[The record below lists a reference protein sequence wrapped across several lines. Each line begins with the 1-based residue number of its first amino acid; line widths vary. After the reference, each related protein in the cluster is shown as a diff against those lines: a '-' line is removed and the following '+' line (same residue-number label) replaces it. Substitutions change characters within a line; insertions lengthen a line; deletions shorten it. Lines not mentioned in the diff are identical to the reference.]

1 LDNHLKSKRELAIM
15 REAGRIVALTLL
27 ELEDRIRP
35 GMTTADLDL
44 IAERMS
50 NAMGAVPAF
59 KGYNGF
65 PASLC
70 ASVNDEIVH
79 GIPSTN
85 RVLQEGDIVSLDF
98 GVIFQGYYGD
108 AAITVAVGKISPEA
122 QKLLTTTKESLNAAI
137 RQAKSGNKLS
147 DIGHAV
153 QVYAE
158 KNGYSVVR
166 QYVGHGI
173 GRQMHEPPQVPNFG
187 PPHRGPLLR
196 PGMVLA
202 IEPMVNTGTEQ
213 TAVLGDQWTV
223 VTKDGGLSAHF
234 EHTVAVTSGEPQILT
249 LP

>member
-1 LDNHLKSKRELAIM
+1 M

-44 IAERMS
+44 IAELTA
-50 NAMGAVPAF
+50 NAMGGIAAF
-59 KGYNGF
+59 KGYRGF

-79 GIPSTN
+79 GIPNAN
-85 RVLQEGDIVSLDF
+85 RVLNSGDIVSLDF
-98 GVIFQGYYGD
+98 GVVFQGYYGD
-108 AAITVAVGKISPEA
+108 AAITVGVGEISPEA
-122 QKLLTTTKESLNAAI
+122 AELLKTTKESLEAAI
-137 RQAKSGNKLS
+137 RQVKSGNKLS

-153 QVYAE
+153 QVHAE
-158 KNGYSVVR
+158 KHGFSVVR

-173 GRQMHEPPQVPNFG
+173 GRHMHEPPQIPNFG
-187 PPHRGPLLR
+187 PPHQGPILR

-202 IEPMVNTGTEQ
+202 IEPMVNTGTDK
-213 TAVLGDQWTV
+213 TSVLGDEWTV
-223 VTKDGGLSAHF
+223 VTQDGGLSAHF

>member
-1 LDNHLKSKRELAIM
+1 M

>member
-1 LDNHLKSKRELAIM
+1 M

-27 ELEDRIRP
+27 ELEDRVRP
-35 GMTTADLDL
+35 GMTTADLDQ
-44 IAERMS
+44 IAERTA

-59 KGYNGF
+59 KGYRGF

-79 GIPSTN
+79 GIPNQN
-85 RVLQEGDIVSLDF
+85 RILISGDIVSLDF
-98 GVIFQGYYGD
+98 GVVFQGYYGD
-108 AAITVAVGKISPEA
+108 AAITVGVGEISSEA
-122 QKLLTTTKESLNAAI
+122 EKLLKTTKESLEAAI

-153 QVYAE
+153 QVHAE
-158 KNGYSVVR
+158 KHGFSVVR

-173 GRQMHEPPQVPNFG
+173 GRHMHEPPQIPNFG
-187 PPHRGPLLR
+187 PPHKGPVLR

-202 IEPMVNTGTEQ
+202 IEPMVNTGTDQ
-213 TAVLGDQWTV
+213 TVVLGDEWTV
-223 VTKDGGLSAHF
+223 VTQDGGLSAHF

>member
-65 PASLC
+65 PANLC

>member
-1 LDNHLKSKRELAIM
+1 M

-35 GMTTADLDL
+35 GMTTADLDV
-44 IAERMS
+44 IAETTAH
-50 NAMGAVPAF
+50 AMGAVPAF

-65 PASLC
+65 PGSLC
-70 ASVNDEIVH
+70 ASINDEIVH
-79 GIPSTN
+79 GIPSSS
-85 RVLQEGDIVSLDF
+85 RVLLEGDIVSLDF
-98 GVIFQGYYGD
+98 GVIYQGYYGD
-108 AAITVAVGKISPEA
+108 AAITVGVGKIAPNA
-122 QKLLTTTKESLNAAI
+122 QKLLTTTRESLDAAI
-137 RQAKSGNKLS
+137 RQVKSGNKLS

-187 PPHRGPLLR
+187 PPHRGPVLR
-196 PGMVLA
+196 PGLVLA
-202 IEPMVNTGTEQ
+202 IEPMVNTGTDQ
-213 TAVLGDQWTV
+213 TMVLGDKWTV

>member
-1 LDNHLKSKRELAIM
+1 M

-27 ELEDRIRP
+27 ELEDRVRP

-44 IAERMS
+44 IAERTA

-59 KGYNGF
+59 KGYHGF

-79 GIPSTN
+79 GIPNSN
-85 RVLQEGDIVSLDF
+85 RVLNSGDIVSLDF
-98 GVIFQGYYGD
+98 GVVFQGYYGD
-108 AAITVAVGKISPEA
+108 AAITVGVGEISIEA
-122 QKLLTTTKESLNAAI
+122 ERLLQTTKESLAAAI
-137 RQAKSGNKLS
+137 RQVKSGNKLS

-153 QVYAE
+153 QIHAE
-158 KNGYSVVR
+158 KNGFSVVR

-173 GRQMHEPPQVPNFG
+173 GRHMHEPPQIPNFG
-187 PPHRGPLLR
+187 APHRGPILR

-202 IEPMVNTGTEQ
+202 IEPMVNTGTDQ
-213 TAVLGDQWTV
+213 TAVLDDKWTV
-223 VTKDGGLSAHF
+223 VTQDGGLSAHF
-234 EHTVAVTSGEPQILT
+234 EHTVAVTSGEPQVLT